1 MRELLLRLGYGG
13 SREEAER
20 RIVPTAEGGV
30 EGLIRADRL
39 GLEELYVQA
48 GRWRTPVAR
57 SEVQQFVGALHGRR
71 ARKGVL
77 ITTSTFTRE
86 ARDDAAGLEL
96 RLALIDGPELAR
108 LMIAEGLG
116 VRVEAEFPLRRL
128 DAGYFA
134 EEAAG

>member
-1 MRELLLRLGYGG
+1 M
-13 SREEAER
+13 
-20 RIVPTAEGGV
+20 
-30 EGLIRADRL
+30 
-39 GLEELYVQA
+39 
-48 GRWRTPVAR
+48 AR
-57 SEVQQFVGALHGRR
+57 SEVQQFVGALLGRR